1 MVKTVNNCMCLE
13 KLMIMGQIQPFGTYS
28 EASTFYNEHID
39 EGTLCL
45 VQSKA
50 TYWATDVS
58 MNDITIDDY
67 LYPIEY
73 CPICG
78 KKIEYKKI
86 KSLAR
91 K

>member
-1 MVKTVNNCMCLE
+1 MVRAVNNCDCLE
-13 KLMIMGQIQPFGTYS
+13 RLLLIGQLQPFSKYS
-28 EASTFYNEHID
+28 EISNYFNGDIE

-45 VQSKA
+45 IQSKV

-58 MNDITIDDY
+58 MNDINIDDY
-67 LYPIEY
+67 LYPISY

-78 KKIEYKKI
+78 KKIEYEKI
-86 KSLAR
+86 KSLTI